1 MGKSKH
7 EEYFARLCEMYG
19 LPPHE
24 REYKFATDIGRRW
37 RFDFAW
43 PGQCVA
49 VEVDGGQWQARG
61 GRHARDSDRE
71 KGNEAAARG
80 WRVLHLSGE
89 MLADDP
95 ERWMTMLMGILGEKT
110 P

>member
-1 MGKSKH
+1 MSKY
-7 EEYFARLCEMYG
+7 EEYFAHLCNLYG
-19 LPPHE
+19 LPPYH
-24 REYKFATDIGRRW
+24 REFRFHPDRRW

-43 PGQCVA
+43 PRAMLA
-49 VEVDGGQWQARG
+49 VEIDGGQWQARG
-61 GRHARDSDRE
+61 GRHARDTDRE
-71 KGNEAAARG
+71 KCNEAAARG